1 MIIEKL
7 IEEAR
12 RAQKMAYAPYSN
24 FPVGAALR
32 TQEGKIFTGCNVESA
47 SYGASICAERVAIQ
61 KAVSEGYRDF
71 SHMAVIGQEEDYTFP
86 CGICRQVI
94 MEFAP
99 QAQIIMVAG
108 DDYLIKK
115 AEELLPYAF
124 SGKDLL

>member
-115 AEELLPYAF
+115 AEELLPHAF